1 MKKKNKIR
9 RYINV
14 HEFVQKERLPTE
26 YIKRASFLG
35 KDYDHPTNYWC
46 SAQRIS
52 HMIEEVLPH
61 LHKIEVPL
69 PSNPLKA
76 LNSYVIKTRTKSLI
90 IDTGMNR
97 EECMIAMNAGL
108 RELDVDLN
116 KTDFFITH
124 LHADHLGLVSA
135 LATDT
140 STIYFNQ
147 PDADI
152 IMQTRNSEYWDAGL
166 KFASMNGFPE
176 KELKEALEKHP
187 GYKYR
192 AKGNLEFTT
201 LRENDT
207 MAVGDYLF
215 RCVETPGHTKG
226 HMCLYEP
233 EEKMLVAG
241 DHILVDI
248 TPNISSWN
256 YEDDLLEE
264 YLASLDKVYEL
275 DIKLVLPGHRRL
287 FRDCKKRIQEL
298 QRHHQ
303 RRAEEVLCILEKGAM
318 SSYQV
323 ASQMSW
329 DIDSPS
335 WDLFPV
341 SQKWFATGEAISHL
355 KYLDEKGIVRR
366 EIRGNDIVFSLK

>member
-1 MKKKNKIR
+1 MVGR
-9 RYINV
+9 
-14 HEFVQKERLPTE
+14 
-26 YIKRASFLG
+26 
-35 KDYDHPTNYWC
+35 
-46 SAQRIS
+46 
-52 HMIEEVLPH
+52 MIEEVLPH
-61 LHKIEVPL
+61 IHKIEVPL
-69 PSNPLKA
+69 PKNPLRA
-76 LNSYVIKTRTKSLI
+76 INCYVIKTQRRNMI

-97 EECMIAMNAGL
+97 EVCKVAVRSGL
-108 RELDVDLN
+108 KELDVDLR

-147 PDADI
+147 PDANTI
-152 IMQTRNSEYWDAGL
+152 VQARNGEYWQAGL
-166 KFASMNGFPE
+166 RFASMNGFPE
-176 KELKEALEKHP
+176 KELTEALEKHP
-187 GYKYR
+187 AYKYS
-192 AKGNLEFTT
+192 AKGNVEFTT
-201 LRENDT
+201 LREGDT
-207 MAVGDYLF
+207 IDIGEYLF
-215 RCVETPGHTKG
+215 KCVDTPGHTRG

-233 EEKMLVAG
+233 RERMLVAG

-256 YEDDLLEE
+256 YEDNLLKE

-287 FRDCKKRIQEL
+287 FRTCRRRIREL

-303 RRAEEVLCILEKGAM
+303 IRAKEVLSILEKGAM
-318 SSYQV
+318 NAYQI

-341 SQKWFATGEAISHL
+341 TQKWFATGEAVAHL
-355 KYLDEKGIVRR
+355 KFLDEKGIVRR
-366 EIRGNDIVFSLK
+366 ETRGHDIVFSLK